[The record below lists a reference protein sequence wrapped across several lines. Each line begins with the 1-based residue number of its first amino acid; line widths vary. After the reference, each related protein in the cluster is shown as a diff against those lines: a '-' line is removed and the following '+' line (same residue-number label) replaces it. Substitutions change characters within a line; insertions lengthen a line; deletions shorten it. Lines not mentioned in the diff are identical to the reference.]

1 MKKYP
6 KPTNELERIKALK
19 KYAIMDSLPEE
30 EYDAITK
37 LASFICG
44 TPISL
49 VSLLDEERQWFKSTV
64 GIDASET
71 PREISFC
78 QHAIMGDDV
87 YEITNTLE
95 DATFVD
101 NPLVTGDPNI
111 RFYAGAPI
119 KDENGFNLGTLCVI
133 DTVPRELS
141 KQQKESLQLLS
152 NQVVSLLKLRNKN
165 SVLETAQK
173 EFLNF
178 VALSK
183 DLVCIANIDGNFYK
197 VNPAFTAVLGYDVSE
212 LEGESFFKFLHP
224 DDHEKTILEVEKLS
238 NGQES
243 ISFENRFYCKNG
255 DLVFLSWNSSPD
267 PTTGNLYCIARDM
280 TSDKKQQEKLYNLTT
295 DLTAILNSAE
305 FSIIATDIEGTIK
318 QFNKGAEKLLGY
330 EASEVIG
337 LQYPYKFHVN
347 SEVESNADALSK
359 EYELSIEN
367 PFETFVYK
375 AKTLKAAD
383 SQEWNYVNSNG
394 KVFPVQLSMTAIHS
408 ETGET
413 IGYLGI
419 AKDITKEKQAE
430 DNLIKNK
437 LLLDESQR
445 IAKIGSWKYDVR
457 SKELIWSKGHYLI
470 FELEDLPASELNA
483 AYRNRIHPED
493 LVMLDQLEDNFAKS
507 NEDFKI
513 NYRILLPDGRMKY
526 ILEIGSAF
534 TDGDQNVIGMQGNIQ
549 DVTDI
554 KIAQDKIADKAK
566 EINDIRAALDEAA
579 IVNISD
585 EAGVLTY
592 VNDKFCNISQY
603 SQTELLGQR
612 LYSNDLGTEASILV
626 RKIWL
631 YIINGKTWKGELQQL
646 AKDGSLYWVETTIV
660 PFIDNTGKPYQYV
673 AISFDITAKK
683 MAETK
688 LTDALINLEKNN
700 KELDQFAYVVSHD
713 LKAPLRA
720 INNLAEWIVEDMPEM
735 PDDVR
740 KNLGLL
746 RGRILRMENLING
759 VLDYSRI
766 GRTKIEKEYID
777 LNELV
782 GHIVESLVPS
792 DNYKVAISDLPIIF
806 NAKIL
811 LYQVFS
817 NLISNAVKY
826 NDKELGLISCTY
838 SSLDEFHQF
847 TIADNGPGIEE
858 EYHDKVFGVFQTIE
872 ARDKKESTGIG
883 LSIVKKIIDEG
894 GGAIHIE
901 TNEHGGASFIF
912 TVPK

>member
-1 MKKYP
+1 MNKYP

-255 DLVFLSWNSSPD
+255 DLVFLCWNSSPD
-267 PTTGNLYCIARDM
+267 PVTGNLYCIARDM
-280 TSDKKQQEKLYNLTT
+280 TADKKQQEKLFNLTT

-305 FSIIATDIEGTIK
+305 FSIIATDIDGTIK

-337 LQYPYKFHVN
+337 LQYPYKFHVD
-347 SEVESNADALSK
+347 SEVKSNADTLSK
-359 EYELSIEN
+359 EYDLSIEN

-375 AKTLKAAD
+375 AKTLKAAN

-394 KVFPVQLSMTAIHS
+394 KAFPVQLSMTAIHS

-419 AKDITKEKQAE
+419 AKDITKEKEAE
-430 DNLIKNK
+430 VNLIRNK

-566 EINDIRAALDEAA
+566 
-579 IVNISD
+579 
-585 EAGVLTY
+585 
-592 VNDKFCNISQY
+592 
-603 SQTELLGQR
+603 
-612 LYSNDLGTEASILV
+612 
-626 RKIWL
+626 
-631 YIINGKTWKGELQQL
+631 
-646 AKDGSLYWVETTIV
+646 
-660 PFIDNTGKPYQYV
+660 
-673 AISFDITAKK
+673 
-683 MAETK
+683 
-688 LTDALINLEKNN
+688 
-700 KELDQFAYVVSHD
+700 
-713 LKAPLRA
+713 
-720 INNLAEWIVEDMPEM
+720 
-735 PDDVR
+735 
-740 KNLGLL
+740 
-746 RGRILRMENLING
+746 
-759 VLDYSRI
+759 
-766 GRTKIEKEYID
+766 
-777 LNELV
+777 
-782 GHIVESLVPS
+782 
-792 DNYKVAISDLPIIF
+792 
-806 NAKIL
+806 
-811 LYQVFS
+811 
-817 NLISNAVKY
+817 
-826 NDKELGLISCTY
+826 
-838 SSLDEFHQF
+838 
-847 TIADNGPGIEE
+847 
-858 EYHDKVFGVFQTIE
+858 
-872 ARDKKESTGIG
+872 
-883 LSIVKKIIDEG
+883 
-894 GGAIHIE
+894 
-901 TNEHGGASFIF
+901 
-912 TVPK
+912 

>member
-197 VNPAFTAVLGYDVSE
+197 VNPAFTTVLGYDVSE

-359 EYELSIEN
+359 EYELSI
-367 PFETFVYK
+367 
-375 AKTLKAAD
+375 
-383 SQEWNYVNSNG
+383 
-394 KVFPVQLSMTAIHS
+394 
-408 ETGET
+408 
-413 IGYLGI
+413 
-419 AKDITKEKQAE
+419 
-430 DNLIKNK
+430 
-437 LLLDESQR
+437 
-445 IAKIGSWKYDVR
+445 
-457 SKELIWSKGHYLI
+457 
-470 FELEDLPASELNA
+470 
-483 AYRNRIHPED
+483 
-493 LVMLDQLEDNFAKS
+493 
-507 NEDFKI
+507 
-513 NYRILLPDGRMKY
+513 
-526 ILEIGSAF
+526 
-534 TDGDQNVIGMQGNIQ
+534 
-549 DVTDI
+549 
-554 KIAQDKIADKAK
+554 
-566 EINDIRAALDEAA
+566 
-579 IVNISD
+579 
-585 EAGVLTY
+585 
-592 VNDKFCNISQY
+592 
-603 SQTELLGQR
+603 
-612 LYSNDLGTEASILV
+612 
-626 RKIWL
+626 
-631 YIINGKTWKGELQQL
+631 
-646 AKDGSLYWVETTIV
+646 
-660 PFIDNTGKPYQYV
+660 
-673 AISFDITAKK
+673 
-683 MAETK
+683 
-688 LTDALINLEKNN
+688 
-700 KELDQFAYVVSHD
+700 
-713 LKAPLRA
+713 
-720 INNLAEWIVEDMPEM
+720 
-735 PDDVR
+735 
-740 KNLGLL
+740 
-746 RGRILRMENLING
+746 
-759 VLDYSRI
+759 
-766 GRTKIEKEYID
+766 
-777 LNELV
+777 
-782 GHIVESLVPS
+782 
-792 DNYKVAISDLPIIF
+792 
-806 NAKIL
+806 
-811 LYQVFS
+811 
-817 NLISNAVKY
+817 
-826 NDKELGLISCTY
+826 
-838 SSLDEFHQF
+838 
-847 TIADNGPGIEE
+847 
-858 EYHDKVFGVFQTIE
+858 
-872 ARDKKESTGIG
+872 
-883 LSIVKKIIDEG
+883 
-894 GGAIHIE
+894 
-901 TNEHGGASFIF
+901 
-912 TVPK
+912 

>member
-19 KYAIMDSLPEE
+19 KYAIMDSLPEK

-64 GIDASET
+64 GIDATET

-87 YEITNTLE
+87 YEITNALE
-95 DATFVD
+95 DAKFVD
-101 NPLVTGDPNI
+101 NPLVTGNPNI

-119 KDENGFNLGTLCVI
+119 KDENGYNLGTLCVI
-133 DTVPRELS
+133 DTVPRTLS
-141 KQQKESLQLLS
+141 EQQKESLQLLS

-165 SVLETAQK
+165 SVLESAQK
-173 EFLNF
+173 EFINF

-197 VNPAFTAVLGYDVSE
+197 VNPAFTTVLGYDVSE

-267 PTTGNLYCIARDM
+267 PITGNLYCIARDM
-280 TSDKKQQEKLYNLTT
+280 TADKKQQEKLYDLTT

-305 FSIIATDIEGTIK
+305 FSIIATDIDGTIK

-337 LQYPYKFHVN
+337 LQYPYKFHVD
-347 SEVESNADALSK
+347 SEVESNADLLSK
-359 EYELSIEN
+359 EYGLSIES

-408 ETGET
+408 ENGET
-413 IGYLGI
+413 MGYLGI
-419 AKDITKEKQAE
+419 AKDITKEKEAE
-430 DNLIKNK
+430 DNLIRNK

-554 KIAQDKIADKAK
+554 KIAEDKIADKAK

-766 GRTKIEKEYID
+766 GRTKIEKESID

-782 GHIVESLVPS
+782 GHIVESLVPPE
-792 DNYKVAISDLPIIF
+792 NYNVTISDLPIIF

-838 SSLDEFHQF
+838 EPLEEFHQF
-847 TIADNGPGIEE
+847 TIADNGPGIDCLL
-858 EYHDKVFGVFQTIE
+858 YTSPSP
-872 ARDKKESTGIG
+872 RD
-883 LSIVKKIIDEG
+883 
-894 GGAIHIE
+894 
-901 TNEHGGASFIF
+901 
-912 TVPK
+912 

>member
-1 MKKYP
+1 MKKFP
-6 KPTNELERIKALK
+6 QPTNELERIKALK

-49 VSLLDEERQWFKSTV
+49 VSLLDEDRQWFKSTV
-64 GIDASET
+64 GIDAKET

-78 QHAIMGDDV
+78 QYAIMSDDV
-87 YEITNTLE
+87 YEINNALE
-95 DATFVD
+95 DVQFVD

-133 DTVPRELS
+133 DTVPRKLS
-141 KQQKESLQLLS
+141 EQQKESLKLLS

-165 SVLETAQK
+165 TVLETAQK
-173 EFLNF
+173 EFINF

-197 VNPAFTAVLGYDVSE
+197 VNPAFTTVLGYEIDEV
-212 LEGESFFKFLHP
+212 EGQSFFKFLHP
-224 DDHEKTILEVEKLS
+224 DDHEKTILEVEKLA
-238 NGQES
+238 NGQQS
-243 ISFENRFYCKNG
+243 ISFENRFYCK
-255 DLVFLSWNSSPD
+255 DRTIVFLSWNTSPD
-267 PTTGNLYCIARDM
+267 PETGNLYCIARDM
-280 TSDKKQQEKLYNLTT
+280 TAEKKQQEILFNLTT

-305 FSIIATDIEGTIK
+305 FSIIATDINGTIK
-318 QFNKGAEKLLGY
+318 QFNQGAEKLLGY
-330 EASEVIG
+330 KSEEVIG
-337 LQYPYKFHVN
+337 LQYPFSFHLE
-347 SEVESNADALSK
+347 SEIKEDAEALTK
-359 EYELSIEN
+359 EYGVAVAT
-367 PFETFVYK
+367 PFETLVYK
-375 AKTLKAAD
+375 AKTLKAAN
-383 SQEWNYVNSNG
+383 SQEWTYVNKNG
-394 KVFPVQLSMTAIHS
+394 TIFPIQLSMTAIHD
-408 ETGET
+408 EIGET

-419 AKDITKEKQAE
+419 AKDITKEKEAE

-445 IAKIGSWKYDVR
+445 IAKIGSWKYDVS

-470 FELEDLPASELNA
+470 FELGELPAAELNA
-483 AYRNRIHPED
+483 AYRARIHPED
-493 LVMLDQLEDNFAKS
+493 LVMLDQLENNFAKS
-507 NEDFKI
+507 KEDFKI
-513 NYRILLPDGRMKY
+513 NYRILFPDGRMKY

-534 TDGDQNVIGMQGNIQ
+534 TDDNENVIGMQGNIQ

-554 KIAQDKIADKAK
+554 QIAQNKIADKAK

-592 VNDKFCNISQY
+592 VNDKFCKLSQY
-603 SQTELLGQR
+603 SETELLGQR
-612 LYSNDLGTEASILV
+612 LYSNDLGTEASVLV

-631 YIINGKTWKGELQQL
+631 YIINGKTWKGQLQQL

-660 PFIDNTGKPYQYV
+660 PFIDKTGKPYQYV
-673 AISFDITAKK
+673 AISFDITEKK
-683 MAETK
+683 LAEVN
-688 LTDALINLEKNN
+688 LTDALIDLEKNN

-740 KNLGLL
+740 KNLSLL

-766 GRTKIEKEYID
+766 GRTKIEKESID

-782 GHIVESLVPS
+782 GHIVESLIPVE
-792 DNYKVAISDLPIIF
+792 NYKVTVSNLPVVF

-817 NLISNAVKY
+817 NLFSNAVKY
-826 NDKELGLISCTY
+826 NDKEQGIIDCSYT
-838 SSLDEFHQF
+838 DTEDFHQF
-847 TIADNGPGIEE
+847 TIADNGPGIEP
-858 EYHDKVFGVFQTIE
+858 EYRDKVFGVFQTIQ

-894 GGAIHIE
+894 GGSIHIE
-901 TNEHGGASFIF
+901 TNNNGGASFVF